1 MNDVKFSV
9 LKLSDLV
16 TGFTSALN
24 DWVFSTNPSIKK
36 AGFAVVLSIVS
47 RIVSDN
53 IYSPLGS
60 VYTSQSSK
68 NQIIVGLMSGL
79 GSMLMRRKNVL
90 RDMHM
95 SVISDL
101 QSEWI
106 LKALAGTLNS
116 AGVVDY
122 TTFDID
128 IVGPFPK
135 KA

>member
-1 MNDVKFSV
+1 MSDLTFSV

-36 AGFAVVLSIVS
+36 AGFSIVLSIVS

-79 GSMLMRRKNVL
+79 GSLLMKRRSVL
-90 RDMHM
+90 RDMHL

-106 LKALAGTLNS
+106 LKSIASTMNS
-116 AGVVDY
+116 AGATDY
-122 TTFDID
+122 QTFDLD
-128 IVGPFPK
+128 LVGPFPK